1 MKKVFE
7 AVWAYLK
14 DWRNLLS
21 HAIVGV
27 LILVVGLTLPIPP
40 VYRIGLLLL
49 IVALN
54 IFRMR
59 LSKKKSAS
67 LEPISD

>member
-1 MKKVFE
+1 MKMIFE
-7 AVWAYLK
+7 GVLNYLK
-14 DWRNLLS
+14 DWKNILAHS
-21 HAIVGV
+21 IVGV
-27 LILVVGLTLPIPP
+27 LILAVGLALPIPP

-59 LSKKKSAS
+59 LSEKKVAVI
-67 LEPISD
+67 ERIQ

>member
-1 MKKVFE
+1 MKMIFGGVLN
-7 AVWAYLK
+7 YLK
-14 DWRNLLS
+14 DWKNILAHS
-21 HAIVGV
+21 IVGV
-27 LILVVGLTLPIPP
+27 LILAVGLALPIPP

-59 LSKKKSAS
+59 LSEKKVVVI
-67 LEPISD
+67 ERIQ